1 MGESR
6 KIGSGTLVDKMINFD
21 VKRSQCKIWDLLKK
35 TIEND
40 KIGSAY
46 LFSGQSGVGK
56 EAVAIEY
63 GATINKQHFI
73 DDVKSADASYNRFKT
88 LQHELLK
95 LIVPLPAGKTKKDNV
110 NILESLNPADLE
122 LLNENIAQ
130 KSSNPFHKI
139 ILPNATRIRINSI
152 RELRKSLYLKSN
164 DIGRKMVLIF
174 DAHLLTAGQAE
185 SANALL
191 KILEEPPQNTT
202 LILVTDKKNQLL
214 PTILS
219 RCQHIDFPPLTKEI
233 IKDTLLKNNIDNDSA
248 ELIAGISQGNMRLAL
263 TISNDSV
270 DHLLKLIQ
278 DLSTSVINED
288 GKRWR
293 KFIND
298 NSQIIRKE
306 VSQFQNNIFLLQLWF
321 KSVYRLRIG
330 VNDEL
335 HRIELINFMQ
345 QFNQK
350 YPLADLHKIDSLLED
365 TLEAIGRNLYMSL
378 ILTNLLIDIQKYLT

>member
-1 MGESR
+1 
-6 KIGSGTLVDKMINFD
+6 MINFG
-21 VKRSQCKIWDLLKK
+21 VKQSQSGIWDLLEK
-35 TIEND
+35 TIENN

-46 LFSGQSGVGK
+46 LFSGPSGVGK
-56 EAVAIEY
+56 ETMAIEY

-73 DDVKSADASYNRFKT
+73 DDEKSADASYNRFKT

-95 LIVPLPAGKTKKDNV
+95 LIVPLPSGKTQRSNV
-110 NILESLNPADLE
+110 NILESLNAADLE
-122 LLNENIAQ
+122 LLNENIAK
-130 KSSNPFHKI
+130 KSTDPFHKI
-139 ILPNATRIRINSI
+139 VLPNATRIRINSI

-219 RCQHIDFPPLTKEI
+219 RCQHIDFPPLTKET
-233 IKDTLLKNNIDNDSA
+233 IKDTLLKNDIDCESA

-263 TISNDSV
+263 TISNNSMDN
-270 DHLLKLIQ
+270 LLNSIQ
-278 DLSTSVINED
+278 DLSASVINED
-288 GKRWR
+288 GKLWR

-298 NSQIIRKE
+298 NSQIIRKDI
-306 VSQFQNNIFLLQLWF
+306 SQFQNNIFLLQLWF

-330 VNDEL
+330 ASDEL
-335 HRIELINFMQ
+335 HRPELMDFMQ

-350 YPLADLHKIDSLLED
+350 YPNADLHKIDILLED
-365 TLEAIGRNLYMSL
+365 VLEAIGRNLYMSL
-378 ILTNLLIDIQKYLT
+378 ILTNLLINIQKNLK

>member
-1 MGESR
+1 M
-6 KIGSGTLVDKMINFD
+6 
-21 VKRSQCKIWDLLKK
+21 
-35 TIEND
+35 
-40 KIGSAY
+40 
-46 LFSGQSGVGK
+46 
-56 EAVAIEY
+56 AIEY

-73 DDVKSADASYNRFKT
+73 DDEKSADASYTRFKA

-95 LIVPLPAGKTKKDNV
+95 LIVPLPAGKTQKSNV
-110 NILESLNPADLE
+110 NILESLATADLE
-122 LLNENIAQ
+122 LLKENIAQ
-130 KSSNPFHKI
+130 KSINPFHKI

-174 DAHLLTAGQAE
+174 DAQLLTAGQAE

-219 RCQHIDFPPLTKEI
+219 RCQHTDFPPLTKET
-233 IKDTLLKNNIDNDSA
+233 IKNTLLKNDIDNDSA
-248 ELIAGISQGNMRLAL
+248 ELIAGISQGNMRMAL
-263 TISNDSV
+263 TISNDSI
-270 DHLLKLIQ
+270 DKLITSIQ
-278 DLSTSVINED
+278 DLSTSVINEH
-288 GKRWR
+288 GKKWR

-298 NSQIIRKE
+298 NSQIIRKDI
-306 VSQFQNNIFLLQLWF
+306 SQFQNNIFLLQLWF

-330 VNDEL
+330 ASDEL
-335 HRIELINFMQ
+335 HRPELMDFMQ

-350 YPLADLHKIDSLLED
+350 YPHADLHKIDILLENA
-365 TLEAIGRNLYMSL
+365 LEAIGRNLYMSL
-378 ILTNLLIDIQKYLT
+378 ILTNLLIDIQKNLK

>member
-1 MGESR
+1 
-6 KIGSGTLVDKMINFD
+6 MINFG
-21 VKRSQCKIWDLLKK
+21 VKQSQSGIWDLLEK
-35 TIEND
+35 TIENN

-46 LFSGQSGVGK
+46 LFSGPSGVGK
-56 EAVAIEY
+56 ETMAIEY

-73 DDVKSADASYNRFKT
+73 DDEKSADASYNRFKT

-95 LIVPLPAGKTKKDNV
+95 LIVPLPSGKTQRGNV
-110 NILESLNPADLE
+110 NILESLNAADLE
-122 LLNENIAQ
+122 LLNENIAK
-130 KSSNPFHKI
+130 KSTDPFHKI
-139 ILPNATRIRINSI
+139 VLPNATRIRINSI

-219 RCQHIDFPPLTKEI
+219 RCQHIDFPPLTKET
-233 IKDTLLKNNIDNDSA
+233 IKDTLLKNDIDSESA

-263 TISNDSV
+263 TISNNSMDN
-270 DHLLKLIQ
+270 LLNSIQ
-278 DLSTSVINED
+278 DLSASVINED
-288 GKRWR
+288 GKLWR

-298 NSQIIRKE
+298 NSQIIRKDI
-306 VSQFQNNIFLLQLWF
+306 SQFQNNIFLLQLWF

-330 VNDEL
+330 ASDEL
-335 HRIELINFMQ
+335 HRPELMDFMQ

-350 YPLADLHKIDSLLED
+350 YPNADLHQIDILLED
-365 TLEAIGRNLYMSL
+365 ALEAIGRNLYMSL
-378 ILTNLLIDIQKYLT
+378 ILTNLLIDIQKYLK

>member
-1 MGESR
+1 
-6 KIGSGTLVDKMINFD
+6 MINFD

-95 LIVPLPAGKTKKDNV
+95 LIVPLPAGKTKKGNV

-270 DHLLKLIQ
+270 DNLLKLIQ

-288 GKRWR
+288 GKQWR

-335 HRIELINFMQ
+335 HRTELINFMQ

-350 YPLADLHKIDSLLED
+350 YPSADLHKIDSLLED
-365 TLEAIGRNLYMSL
+365 TLEAIGRNMYMSL
-378 ILTNLLIDIQKYLT
+378 ILTNLLIDIQKHLT

>member
-1 MGESR
+1 
-6 KIGSGTLVDKMINFD
+6 MINFD
-21 VKRSQCKIWDLLKK
+21 VKHSQCKIWDLLKK

-46 LFSGQSGVGK
+46 LFSGPSGVGK
-56 EAVAIEY
+56 EAMAIEY

-270 DHLLKLIQ
+270 DNLLKLIQ

-335 HRIELINFMQ
+335 HRTELINFMQ

-350 YPLADLHKIDSLLED
+350 YPSADLHKIDILLED
-365 TLEAIGRNLYMSL
+365 ALEAVGRNLYMSL
-378 ILTNLLIDIQKYLT
+378 ILTNLLIDIQKNLT

>member
-40 KIGSAY
+40 KIGNAY
-46 LFSGQSGVGK
+46 LFSGPSGVGK
-56 EAVAIEY
+56 EAMAIEY

-122 LLNENIAQ
+122 LLNENIVQ
-130 KSSNPFHKI
+130 KNSNPFHKI
-139 ILPNATRIRINSI
+139 SLPNATRIRINSI

-219 RCQHIDFPPLTKEI
+219 RCQHIDFPPLTKET
-233 IKDTLLKNNIDNDSA
+233 IKDTLSKNNIENESA
-248 ELIAGISQGNMRLAL
+248 GLIAGISQGNMRLAL
-263 TISNDSV
+263 TISNDSI
-270 DHLLKLIQ
+270 DNLLNSIQ

-288 GKRWR
+288 GKQWR
-293 KFIND
+293 KFVND
-298 NSQIIRKE
+298 NSQMIRKDI
-306 VSQFQNNIFLLQLWF
+306 SQYQNKIFLLQLWF
-321 KSVYRLRIG
+321 KSVYRLRVG
-330 VNDEL
+330 VSDEL
-335 HRIELINFMQ
+335 HRTELINFMQ
-345 QFNQK
+345 QFNKK
-350 YPLADLHKIDSLLED
+350 YPSADLHKIDILLED

-378 ILTNLLIDIQKYLT
+378 ILTNLLIDIQKNLT

>member
-1 MGESR
+1 
-6 KIGSGTLVDKMINFD
+6 MINFG
-21 VKRSQCKIWDLLKK
+21 VKQSQSGIWDLLEK
-35 TIEND
+35 TIENN

-46 LFSGQSGVGK
+46 LFSGPSGVGK
-56 EAVAIEY
+56 ETMAIEY

-73 DDVKSADASYNRFKT
+73 DDEKSADASYNRFKT

-95 LIVPLPAGKTKKDNV
+95 LIVPLPSGKTQRGNV
-110 NILESLNPADLE
+110 NILESLNAADLE
-122 LLNENIAQ
+122 LLNENIAK
-130 KSSNPFHKI
+130 KSTDPFHKI
-139 ILPNATRIRINSI
+139 VLPNATRIRINSI

-219 RCQHIDFPPLTKEI
+219 RCQHIDFPPLTKET
-233 IKDTLLKNNIDNDSA
+233 IKDTLLKNDIDSESA

-263 TISNDSV
+263 TISNNSMDN
-270 DHLLKLIQ
+270 LLNSIQ
-278 DLSTSVINED
+278 DLSASVINED
-288 GKRWR
+288 GKLWR

-298 NSQIIRKE
+298 NSQIIRKDI
-306 VSQFQNNIFLLQLWF
+306 SQFQNNIFLLQLWF

-330 VNDEL
+330 ASDEL
-335 HRIELINFMQ
+335 HRPELMDFMQ

-350 YPLADLHKIDSLLED
+350 YPNADLRQIDILLED
-365 TLEAIGRNLYMSL
+365 ALEAIGRNLYMSL
-378 ILTNLLIDIQKYLT
+378 ILTNLLIDIQKYLK